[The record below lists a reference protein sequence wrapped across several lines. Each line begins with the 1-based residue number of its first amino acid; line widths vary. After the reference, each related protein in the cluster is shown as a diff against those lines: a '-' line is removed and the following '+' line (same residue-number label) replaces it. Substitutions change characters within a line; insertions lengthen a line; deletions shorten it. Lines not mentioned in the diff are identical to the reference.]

1 MNNIQSQIGTSNKEL
16 DFDQRQK
23 LYVLPSTEERV
34 NDGGCD
40 HVICGRPLNWTRA
53 EPMQV
58 FYSRYLI
65 KSDNCQILKPDP

>member
-34 NDGGCD
+34 KES
-40 HVICGRPLNWTRA
+40 VFPWTH
-53 EPMQV
+53 
-58 FYSRYLI
+58 LWI
-65 KSDNCQILKPDP
+65 DNTS

>member
-34 NDGGCD
+34 KGEISSDLYRLFVCD
-40 HVICGRPLNWTRA
+40 I
-53 EPMQV
+53 E
-58 FYSRYLI
+58 
-65 KSDNCQILKPDP
+65 K